1 MSSKAELL
9 IKEAASLP
17 YAERAQV
24 VDELLTTLEPEADE
38 DVDEAWALEV
48 ERRGQELTKG
58 KVTPIAWDEVKKQA
72 FRRVHGQG

>member
-1 MSSKAELL
+1 MGSKAELL
-9 IKEAASLP
+9 IKEAANLP

-48 ERRGQELTKG
+48 ERRGEELVLG
-58 KVTPIAWDEVKKQA
+58 KVTPFSWDEVKRQA
-72 FRRVHGQG
+72 LRRVHGQG